1 MSVLELRD
9 ITVRYG
15 GIVAVHGVS
24 LKVESGE
31 VVALLGANG
40 AGKSSLLNGVVGL
53 VRGTRGS
60 VELDG
65 RDIGRQAAYRRARAG
80 LLQVPEGRAIVG
92 SLTVEENLL
101 LGAYTRRGRAAREA
115 SLRAAYDLFPVLR
128 DRRTVG
134 GAMLS
139 GGEQQMLA
147 VGRALA
153 GAPRCVV
160 MDEPSV
166 GLSPLMIETVFA
178 RVRAMA
184 DTGVGILLAEQNVP
198 ASLAIADRVYVLQR
212 GEVVR
217 SGTAVEIGADDAIM
231 QAFLGVGADDVG
243 S

>member
-9 ITVRYG
+9 ISVRYG

-24 LKVESGE
+24 LTVETGE

-40 AGKSSLLNGVVGL
+40 AGKSSLLNGVAGL
-53 VRGTRGS
+53 IRGTRGS
-60 VELDG
+60 VVLDG
-65 RDIGRQAAYRRARAG
+65 RDIGREAAYRRARAG

-101 LGAYTRRGRAAREA
+101 LGAYTRRGRAARDA

-128 DRRTVG
+128 DRRDVG

-178 RVRAMA
+178 RVRSMA

-217 SGTAVEIGADDAIM
+217 SGTAAEIEADDAIM
-231 QAFLGVGADDVG
+231 QAFLGVGANDVG

>member
-1 MSVLELRD
+1 MSLLEVTGV
-9 ITVRYG
+9 TVRYG
-15 GIVAVHGVS
+15 GIVAVRHVS
-24 LKVESGE
+24 LTVERGE

-40 AGKSSLLNGVVGL
+40 AGKSSLLNGLVGL
-53 VRGTRGS
+53 VRGTEGS
-60 VELDG
+60 VRLDG
-65 RDIGRQAAYRRARAG
+65 TELGRRPVFRRARAG
-80 LLQVPEGRAIVG
+80 LVQVPEGRAIVG

-101 LGAYTRRGRAAREA
+101 LGAYTRTGRAERDAA
-115 SLRAAYDLFPVLR
+115 LRAAYELFPVLHE
-128 DRRTVG
+128 RRSVG

-166 GLSPLMIETVFA
+166 GLSPLMVETVFTK
-178 RVRAMA
+178 VRAMA
-184 DTGVGILLAEQNVP
+184 DTGVGVLLAEQNVP

-217 SGTAVEIGADDAIM
+217 SGTAAEIEADDAVM
-231 QAFLGVGADDVG
+231 EAFLGAGAVEVGA
-243 S
+243 